1 MSINN
6 LQAVLNSKEFLAIPS
21 SISDINQA
29 LDMIVPKGFESFIQ
43 SFTDGFDIHL
53 QLLDEKV
60 YNRKVEIKN
69 KVFDLDTNNLFYPQF
84 LFTDLKNKEFV
95 LNQNQVLHLMLLHR
109 FNQFKVMD
117 RPFLN
122 LITKD
127 IETIVRYVRYDSPKS
142 YNDKLKVSSGTVV
155 MYYSK
160 MNSLITDFP
169 MMFATNS
176 MDEAKWKTFLST
188 HNLALSS
195 VGSMSKTNTVVLK
208 QSDAQAYRAPAYFE
222 TKEGFYSIFKSGQNV
237 PARFQSHVINSA
249 YQVHNYDQSI
259 MQQDN
264 LVKDGKLVPKDKTFK
279 EVIVVFH
286 PFDEDRFIAGEG
298 EISKNLAQ
306 TLIEVSINIE
316 DCFLELKVEEG
327 KTYDASNVKDYVLGT
342 SLLDEDVTI
351 SDFKEF
357 TVNSIKSTGINGSVR
372 LNITGI
378 KQAGNAR
385 IVSNTGLKSVTK
397 VVPNLGT
404 IVFDTKPDRQFV
416 EDNSVDAFA
425 NGLQKSI
432 DNFSTGVKEIKELTP
447 SEVIQ
452 ERYPWIDINT
462 LDEYPG
468 KELEDVNTLTVQPDL
483 IIGMNS
489 TKGKSNSIVLAQACL
504 AVKLGYYVPKEKH
517 GFKDLLDTLNEKEI
531 NEAAKSLP
539 NFTYTDKF
547 GKEVKVHIGLA
558 YIQFTELCSTYTKF
572 KDQSFSFESGRVLA
586 TDNEDSKKL
595 FDYIWGRYL
604 EQDKLEASKELFKI
618 YMSASTSTFNNDDNL
633 PVYNLKELNEIFTQ
647 TDLVLTTVNQF
658 PSDSL
663 LLDED
668 WNKGFFIDLSK
679 YENAPV
685 IRIPSAKTLKLF
697 SGVLKNGDTIY
708 HTNLVNVS
716 KIISGCLKTETGA
729 YRLNTVYAKDKSRDT
744 PALAFN
750 RYMANVKS
758 TLFSSEDESQRLI
771 QSFIKPKIPG
781 TSFKQV
787 VEKLLP
793 NNVVLFC
800 CDKTYNKIKKE
811 SLKGSEQTITEND
824 VLIMLLLKQIQDSD
838 DINLQKELFRQL
850 NEECPL
856 MLCVRSPSLWK
867 GQNIKVRVW
876 DRTMFELYLK
886 LYKGLNIDQ
895 VLDTYYNRDIML
907 SNYEIC
913 RQSRSDNDGDLLP
926 GFVLDYQ
933 GQQVLKDFKL
943 TGITKAE
950 QDWYDEYKASEM
962 SSDSELHQDHKFKL
976 YFVTNEE
983 YNKYIQNAVVCKGLT
998 GNATLGIWTF
1008 STLLNLYKAYWETN
1022 KGLYIK
1028 KDRKIPLVQITNPE
1042 IARLEFEFIRLTQEL
1057 VINGIKH
1064 VQNGSADFAPYALNN
1079 IGDKKYEK
1087 LVRHQ
1092 LLTKYGLPSQLIDKL
1107 FFIIRFA
1114 QDNKDMLK
1122 ACQNFFSLYNKGRFP
1137 VDSTALDHWSN
1148 DIVEHTHFGSQLK
1161 ELFEI
1166 KQQFENTM
1174 IDEEQFLSELLNSDT
1189 LSGLASSEGT
1199 GSNLDFSQVVVN
1211 YQL

>member
-169 MMFATNS
+169 MTFATNS
-176 MDEAKWKTFLST
+176 MDESKWKTFLST

-279 EVIVVFH
+279 EVIIVFH

-342 SLLDEDVTI
+342 NLLDEDITI

-404 IVFDTKPDRQFV
+404 IVFDTKPEAIVD
-416 EDNSVDAFA
+416 DSVDAFA
-425 NGLQKSI
+425 DGLQKSI
-432 DNFSTGVKEIKELTP
+432 DTFSLGVSTQPRELSP

-452 ERYPWIDINT
+452 KRYPQIDINT
-462 LDEYPG
+462 LDQYPG
-468 KELEDVNTLTVQPDL
+468 KELEVQDTNTLTAYPDI

-517 GFKDLLDTLNEKEI
+517 GFKGLLDTLNEKEI

-547 GKEVKVHIGLA
+547 GKEVKVHVGLA

-586 TDNEDSKKL
+586 TDNKDSKKL
-595 FDYIWGRYL
+595 FDYIWGSYL

-633 PVYNLKELNEIFTQ
+633 PVYNLKDLNEIFTQ
-647 TDLVLTTVNQF
+647 IDLVLTTVNQF

-811 SLKGSEQTITEND
+811 SLKGSKQTITEND
-824 VLIMLLLKQIQDSD
+824 VLMLLLVKQIQDSD

-856 MLCVRSPSLWK
+856 MLCVRSPS
-867 GQNIKVRVW
+867 
-876 DRTMFELYLK
+876 
-886 LYKGLNIDQ
+886 
-895 VLDTYYNRDIML
+895 
-907 SNYEIC
+907 
-913 RQSRSDNDGDLLP
+913 
-926 GFVLDYQ
+926 
-933 GQQVLKDFKL
+933 
-943 TGITKAE
+943 
-950 QDWYDEYKASEM
+950 
-962 SSDSELHQDHKFKL
+962 
-976 YFVTNEE
+976 
-983 YNKYIQNAVVCKGLT
+983 
-998 GNATLGIWTF
+998 
-1008 STLLNLYKAYWETN
+1008 
-1022 KGLYIK
+1022 
-1028 KDRKIPLVQITNPE
+1028 
-1042 IARLEFEFIRLTQEL
+1042 
-1057 VINGIKH
+1057 
-1064 VQNGSADFAPYALNN
+1064 
-1079 IGDKKYEK
+1079 
-1087 LVRHQ
+1087 
-1092 LLTKYGLPSQLIDKL
+1092 
-1107 FFIIRFA
+1107 
-1114 QDNKDMLK
+1114 
-1122 ACQNFFSLYNKGRFP
+1122 
-1137 VDSTALDHWSN
+1137 
-1148 DIVEHTHFGSQLK
+1148 
-1161 ELFEI
+1161 
-1166 KQQFENTM
+1166 
-1174 IDEEQFLSELLNSDT
+1174 
-1189 LSGLASSEGT
+1189 
-1199 GSNLDFSQVVVN
+1199 
-1211 YQL
+1211 

>member
-109 FNQFKVMD
+109 FNQFKTMD

-142 YNDKLKVSSGTVV
+142 YNDKLKVSNGTVV

-160 MNSLITDFP
+160 MNSLITNFP

-176 MDEAKWKTFLST
+176 MDEPKWKTFLST

-208 QSDAQAYRAPAYFE
+208 QPDAQIYRAPAYFE

-264 LVKDGKLVPKDKTFK
+264 LIKDGKLVPKDKTLK

-298 EISKNLAQ
+298 EISRELAQ

-316 DCFLELKVEEG
+316 DCFLDLKVEEG
-327 KTYDASNVKDYVLGT
+327 KTYDASSVKDYALGT
-342 SLLDEDVTI
+342 NLLDEEVTI

-397 VVPNLGT
+397 VVPSLGT
-404 IVFDTKPDRQFV
+404 IVFDTKPEVIVGD
-416 EDNSVDAFA
+416 SVDAFA
-425 NGLQKSI
+425 DGLQKSI
-432 DNFSTGVKEIKELTP
+432 DTFSLGVPNQSKELS
-447 SEVIQ
+447 SEELIQ
-452 ERYPWIDINT
+452 KRYPQIDINS
-462 LDEYPG
+462 LDQYPG
-468 KELEDVNTLTVQPDL
+468 KELEVQDTNTLTILPDL

-517 GFKDLLDTLNEKEI
+517 GFKGLLDTLNEKEI

-539 NFTYTDKF
+539 NFTYIDKF
-547 GKEVKVHIGLA
+547 GKEVKVHVGLA

-572 KDQSFSFESGRVLA
+572 KEQSFSFESGRVLA

-595 FDYIWGRYL
+595 FEYIWSNYL
-604 EQDKLEASKELFKI
+604 EQDKLEASKELFKV
-618 YMSASTSTFNNDDNL
+618 YMSASSSIFNNDDNL

-647 TDLVLTTVNQF
+647 KDLVLATVNQF

-758 TLFSSEDESQRLI
+758 TLFSSEDESQRLV
-771 QSFIKPKIPG
+771 QSFIKPQIPG
-781 TSFKQV
+781 ASFKQV
-787 VEKLLP
+787 VETLLP
-793 NNVVLFC
+793 DNVALFC
-800 CDKTYNKIKKE
+800 CNKTYNKIKKE

-824 VLIMLLLKQIQDSD
+824 VILLLLMKQIEESD
-838 DINLQKELFRQL
+838 DIELQKQLFKQL
-850 NEECPL
+850 NEECPYVL
-856 MLCVRSPSLWK
+856 ACRNPSLWS
-867 GQNIKVRVW
+867 GQNIKLRLW
-876 DRTMFELYLK
+876 DKTMFELYLK
-886 LYKGLNIDQ
+886 LYKGLDIDDI
-895 VLDTYYNRDIML
+895 LDTYYNRDVLMT
-907 SNYEIC
+907 NYGFC
-913 RQSRSDNDGDLLP
+913 KVSRSDNDGDTVPL
-926 GFVLDYQ
+926 FCLDYQ
-933 GQQVLKDFKL
+933 GQLLLNNFKL
-943 TGITKAE
+943 TGVTQAE
-950 QDWYDEYKASEM
+950 KDWYDEYKASEM
-962 SSDSELHQDHKFKL
+962 SSGSELYQDHKFKL
-976 YFVTNEE
+976 HFVTNEE

-998 GNATLGIWTF
+998 G
-1008 STLLNLYKAYWETN
+1008 K
-1022 KGLYIK
+1022 
-1028 KDRKIPLVQITNPE
+1028 
-1042 IARLEFEFIRLTQEL
+1042 
-1057 VINGIKH
+1057 
-1064 VQNGSADFAPYALNN
+1064 
-1079 IGDKKYEK
+1079 
-1087 LVRHQ
+1087 
-1092 LLTKYGLPSQLIDKL
+1092 
-1107 FFIIRFA
+1107 
-1114 QDNKDMLK
+1114 
-1122 ACQNFFSLYNKGRFP
+1122 
-1137 VDSTALDHWSN
+1137 
-1148 DIVEHTHFGSQLK
+1148 
-1161 ELFEI
+1161 
-1166 KQQFENTM
+1166 
-1174 IDEEQFLSELLNSDT
+1174 
-1189 LSGLASSEGT
+1189 
-1199 GSNLDFSQVVVN
+1199 
-1211 YQL
+1211 

>member
-122 LITKD
+122 LVTKD

-169 MMFATNS
+169 MTFATNS
-176 MDEAKWKTFLST
+176 MDESKWKTFLST

-279 EVIVVFH
+279 EVIIVFH

-342 SLLDEDVTI
+342 NLLDEDITI

-404 IVFDTKPDRQFV
+404 IVFDTKPEAIVD
-416 EDNSVDAFA
+416 DSVDAFA
-425 NGLQKSI
+425 DGLQKSI
-432 DNFSTGVKEIKELTP
+432 DTFSLGVSTQPRELSP

-452 ERYPWIDINT
+452 KRYPQIDINT
-462 LDEYPG
+462 LDQYPG
-468 KELEDVNTLTVQPDL
+468 KELEVQDTNTLTAYPDI

-517 GFKDLLDTLNEKEI
+517 GFKGLLDTLNEKEI

-547 GKEVKVHIGLA
+547 GKEVKVHVGLA

-586 TDNEDSKKL
+586 TDNKDSKKL
-595 FDYIWGRYL
+595 FDYIWGSYL

-633 PVYNLKELNEIFTQ
+633 PVYNLKDLNEIFTQ
-647 TDLVLTTVNQF
+647 IDLVLTTVNQF

-811 SLKGSEQTITEND
+811 SLKGSKQTITEND
-824 VLIMLLLKQIQDSD
+824 VLMLLLVKQIQDSD

-856 MLCVRSPSLWK
+856 MLCVRSPS
-867 GQNIKVRVW
+867 
-876 DRTMFELYLK
+876 
-886 LYKGLNIDQ
+886 
-895 VLDTYYNRDIML
+895 
-907 SNYEIC
+907 
-913 RQSRSDNDGDLLP
+913 
-926 GFVLDYQ
+926 
-933 GQQVLKDFKL
+933 
-943 TGITKAE
+943 
-950 QDWYDEYKASEM
+950 
-962 SSDSELHQDHKFKL
+962 
-976 YFVTNEE
+976 
-983 YNKYIQNAVVCKGLT
+983 
-998 GNATLGIWTF
+998 
-1008 STLLNLYKAYWETN
+1008 
-1022 KGLYIK
+1022 
-1028 KDRKIPLVQITNPE
+1028 
-1042 IARLEFEFIRLTQEL
+1042 
-1057 VINGIKH
+1057 
-1064 VQNGSADFAPYALNN
+1064 
-1079 IGDKKYEK
+1079 
-1087 LVRHQ
+1087 
-1092 LLTKYGLPSQLIDKL
+1092 
-1107 FFIIRFA
+1107 
-1114 QDNKDMLK
+1114 
-1122 ACQNFFSLYNKGRFP
+1122 
-1137 VDSTALDHWSN
+1137 
-1148 DIVEHTHFGSQLK
+1148 
-1161 ELFEI
+1161 
-1166 KQQFENTM
+1166 
-1174 IDEEQFLSELLNSDT
+1174 
-1189 LSGLASSEGT
+1189 
-1199 GSNLDFSQVVVN
+1199 
-1211 YQL
+1211 